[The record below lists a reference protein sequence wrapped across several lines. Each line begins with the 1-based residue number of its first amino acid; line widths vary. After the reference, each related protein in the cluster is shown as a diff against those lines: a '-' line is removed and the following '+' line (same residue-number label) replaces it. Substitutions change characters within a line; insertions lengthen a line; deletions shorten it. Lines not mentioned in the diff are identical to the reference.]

1 MEYKVLYTFM
11 IVVSFVVCVNSIS
24 ILGGKYRN
32 DSLLS
37 NILALVIALLIVN
50 AFIYAVGR
58 LIIWI
63 WS

>member
-11 IVVSFVVCVNSIS
+11 VAVSFVVCVNSIS

-32 DSLLS
+32 DGFLS
-37 NILALVIALLIVN
+37 NMTALVVALLLVN